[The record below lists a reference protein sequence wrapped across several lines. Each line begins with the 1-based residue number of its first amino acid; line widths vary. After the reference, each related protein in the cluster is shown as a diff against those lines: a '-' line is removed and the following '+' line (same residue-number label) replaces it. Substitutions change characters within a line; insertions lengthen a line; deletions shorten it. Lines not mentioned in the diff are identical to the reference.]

1 MGSVL
6 FNIGLSRNFS
16 GSVSLGK
23 GKKSKSK
30 QMELHQTKKFVHSQ
44 GNHQQNKI
52 LLTVKIKP
60 ACIVG
65 AGTSQHYLVSL
76 VKRLE
81 AYKKISS
88 CMKNHAS
95 KCED

>member
-1 MGSVL
+1 MDFML
-6 FNIGLSRNFS
+6 
-16 GSVSLGK
+16 
-23 GKKSKSK
+23 
-30 QMELHQTKKFVHSQ
+30 EFV
-44 GNHQQNKI
+44 I
-52 LLTVKIKP
+52 KIKP

>member
-52 LLTVKIKP
+52 LLTEWEKIL
-60 ACIVG
+60 ANN
-65 AGTSQHYLVSL
+65 
-76 VKRLE
+76 
-81 AYKKISS
+81 ISIRG
-88 CMKNHAS
+88 
-95 KCED
+95 

>member
-1 MGSVL
+1 MRV
-6 FNIGLSRNFS
+6 RQNFGWLES
-16 GSVSLGK
+16 DGFYARICYK
-23 GKKSKSK
+23 NKTC
-30 QMELHQTKKFVHSQ
+30 LH
-44 GNHQQNKI
+44 
-52 LLTVKIKP
+52 
-60 ACIVG
+60 VG